1 MNGSGTK
8 EDEIR
13 DALDA
18 VAKNYKPPTRPRFT
32 NLMPFKRQIE
42 FLRSQKASF
51 RMIAKLLEPHS
62 VQTTRETVRRF
73 YHDIIEG
80 LPPKQSQTK
89 RRAKPGPKRKLRKIK
104 TVMPFVPIS
113 QGQPRIARIEDL

>member
-1 MNGSGTK
+1 MSASGTN

-18 VAKNYKPPTRPRFT
+18 VAKNYNPPTRPRFAT
-32 NLMPFKRQIE
+32 LLPFKRQIE

-62 VQTTRETVRRF
+62 VQTSRETVRRF

-80 LPPKQSQTK
+80 LPPKQRQKIRRTK
-89 RRAKPGPKRKLRKIK
+89 AGPKRKMRKTK
-104 TVMPFVPIS
+104 TAMPFIPIS